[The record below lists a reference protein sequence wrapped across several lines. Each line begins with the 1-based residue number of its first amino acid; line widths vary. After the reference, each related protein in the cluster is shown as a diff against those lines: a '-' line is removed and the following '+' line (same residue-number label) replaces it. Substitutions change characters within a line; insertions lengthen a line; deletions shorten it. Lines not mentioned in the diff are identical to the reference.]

1 MSSFGFAQ
9 EWSDDWWLVYAV
21 RSGSAEL
28 VRVRVTC
35 LHDVAVALQRV
46 NHSQRLEFELVSDS
60 AALDE
65 NFAWLGELLRAKEL
79 RAAAKKA
86 NDENQK
92 QKNAAEESAKAQAP
106 CVVLER
112 ARVVNVKDGEDPD
125 PLACGL
131 GRVAPLPRCETSM
144 LIQQI
149 HTRAADVLPA
159 RKQKKP
165 ASAKAKRPQVE
176 AETGG
181 RRQRVAWE
189 MQWREVNKNGAG
201 APELRSCSINVSSV
215 KFYLARLAKGSRAV
229 WKCHINEPPGFDVD
243 DQEQQEQVQDSAAAP
258 AAEANA
264 GEGPRYTSAQCA
276 STDDRDVEEARIEC
290 VQNACSILQVAYR
303 PASAEEKLRAIRVHQ
318 ELFKSWKQNDHDGD
332 ASTCAALSD
341 SSNSGSE
348 SVESSSDDD

>member
-1 MSSFGFAQ
+1 M
-9 EWSDDWWLVYAV
+9 
-21 RSGSAEL
+21 
-28 VRVRVTC
+28 TC
-35 LHDVAVALQRV
+35 LHDVAAALQRV
-46 NHSQRLEFELVSDS
+46 NPSQRLEFELVSDS

-92 QKNAAEESAKAQAP
+92 QKNAAEESAKAKAP

-112 ARVVNVKDGEDPD
+112 ARVVNVKDGEAPD
-125 PLACGL
+125 
-131 GRVAPLPRCETSM
+131 PLPRCETSM

-165 ASAKAKRPQVE
+165 ASAKAKKPQGE

-181 RRQRVAWE
+181 RRQRVVWE
-189 MQWREVNKNGAG
+189 TQWREVNKNGAG
-201 APELRSCSINVSSV
+201 APELRSCNINVPSV
-215 KFYLARLAKGSRAV
+215 KFYLARLAKGNRAV

-243 DQEQQEQVQDSAAAP
+243 DQVQDSAAAP